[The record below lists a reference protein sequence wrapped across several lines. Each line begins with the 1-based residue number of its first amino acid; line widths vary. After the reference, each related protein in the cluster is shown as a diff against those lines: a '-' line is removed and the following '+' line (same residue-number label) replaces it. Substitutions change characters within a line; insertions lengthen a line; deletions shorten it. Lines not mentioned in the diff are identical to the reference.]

1 MKLIAYKQNQE
12 VWKNVEGYEGYYLVS
27 NYGRIKSFH
36 RNKKGR
42 VIKPSVMNVGA
53 GYEQVGLYKNGI
65 QKKILLHRLIA
76 ETFIANPDNLPFV
89 NHIDENKINNSAENL
104 EWCTSLYN
112 NNHGTR
118 NKRIAKTQS
127 IPVSAK
133 CIRTGNELH
142 FKSISEAS
150 RQGFNASSIWKVCN
164 GKMNKHHDYVWKYEK
179 KEAGYI

>member
-12 VWKNVEGYEGYYLVS
+12 VWKDVEGYEGYYLVS
-27 NYGRIKSFH
+27 NYGRIKSFY

-42 VIKPSVMNVGA
+42 VIKPSVMNGGT

-65 QKKILLHRLIA
+65 QKKVLLHRLIA
-76 ETFIANPDNLPFV
+76 EAFIANPDNFPFV

-118 NKRIAKTQS
+118 NKRISNTQS
-127 IPVSAK
+127 MPVSAK
-133 CIRTGNELH
+133 CIKTGNELH
-142 FKSISEAS
+142 FKSIAEAS
-150 RQGFNASSIWKVCN
+150 KQGFNASSIWKVCN
-164 GKMNKHHDYVWKYEK
+164 GKMNKHHEYVWKYEK
-179 KEAGYI
+179 KEVGYI